1 MGNKKDIL
9 PIVMASA
16 IALVITGVVRWM
28 MPGGTVIKQQPLKK
42 ELSLPDIP
50 LMIKSEQKKTKE
62 IQVLVTNTNI
72 KKDERIVQGKL
83 TWKTWP
89 ANAVQPHFIAQDNKG
104 TPLNNRTD
112 YANALNMW
120 TKSDIPEG
128 IPLTLS
134 MLTSNDPV
142 EVARKQKE
150 AEEAKKR
157 EQKKKEKKEDMSI
170 KVGYR
175 AVSFQLDQRTPIP
188 SSMISPGDYVDVR
201 INAFEEG
208 KQKTHVYKGLRIIA
222 IDGRTKR
229 QTSEQENNNNSGG
242 GLFGTGISLGGM
254 SSPKNVTLEVKERM
268 VDIMMKQAGSNGIT
282 VMVRSQNEKIEET
295 EMEEQIGE
303 EQHYSSDSS
312 SNSSSDNSLIRGI
325 LEMRLNRSSSAD
337 ILRESAKNRSE
348 EENNLSVLLRN
359 MNNLSM
365 RSATP
370 KSVNG
375 ESGVPSGD
383 SSKYEITSGGVGQDS
398 TDKKKDDKKTMRIYR
413 KLRESQEKFDK
424 DGKKSSG
431 GSVGES
437 TGSSMNQGMM

>member
-62 IQVLVTNTNI
+62 IQVLVTNTTI

-83 TWKTWP
+83 TWKIWP

-120 TKSDIPEG
+120 AKSEIPEG

-157 EQKKKEKKEDMSI
+157 KQKEKEKKEDTSI

-175 AVSFQLDQRTPIP
+175 AVTFQIDQRIPIP

-201 INAFEEG
+201 ISSFEGG
-208 KQKTHVYKGLRIIA
+208 KQNTHVYKGLRIIA
-222 IDGRTKR
+222 IDGRMKK
-229 QTSEQENNNNSGG
+229 QASEQENNNNSG

-268 VDIMMKQAGSNGIT
+268 VDIMMKQAASNGIT

-295 EMEEQIGE
+295 EMEEQMGE
-303 EQHYSSDSS
+303 EQSYSSDSS

-325 LEMRLNRSSSAD
+325 LEMRMNRSSSAD
-337 ILRESAKNRSE
+337 ILRETAKKRSE
-348 EENNLSVLLRN
+348 EENNISVLLRN

-365 RSATP
+365 RSSAT
-370 KSVNG
+370 KSG
-375 ESGVPSGD
+375 DSGTGLPSGD
-383 SSKYEITSGGVGQDS
+383 SSKYEITSGSVGQDS
-398 TDKKKDDKKTMRIYR
+398 TNKKKDDKKTMRIYR
-413 KLRESQEKFDK
+413 KLVEKQEQFDK

-431 GSVGES
+431 ES
-437 TGSSMNQGMM
+437 MSSSMNQGMM

>member
-50 LMIKSEQKKTKE
+50 LMIKSEQKKAKE
-62 IQVLVTNTNI
+62 IQVLVTSTDI
-72 KKDERIVQGKL
+72 KKHERIVQGKL
-83 TWKTWP
+83 SWKNWP
-89 ANAVQPHFIAQDNKG
+89 ASAVQPHFIAQDNKG

-120 TKSDIPEG
+120 AKDEIPSG

-142 EVARKQKE
+142 EIARKQKE

-157 EQKKKEKKEDMSI
+157 EQKKKIVQADTFI

-201 INAFEEG
+201 ISSFEAG
-208 KQKTHVYKGLRIIA
+208 KQRTHIYKGLRIIA
-222 IDGRTKR
+222 IDGVTKK
-229 QTSEQENNNNSGG
+229 QMMEKENRGNSG

-282 VMVRSQNEKIEET
+282 VMVRSQNEKINESEE
-295 EMEEQIGE
+295 EEVLE
-303 EQHYSSDSS
+303 EGHHSSDSS
-312 SNSSSDNSLIRGI
+312 LDNSLIR
-325 LEMRLNRSSSAD
+325 EMLRINRTSSAD
-337 ILRESAKNRSE
+337 ILRESAKQQQE
-348 EENNLSVLLRN
+348 KENNLSVLLRN

-365 RSATP
+365 RSTSP
-370 KSVNG
+370 KLSDGAV
-375 ESGVPSGD
+375 SGD
-383 SSKYEITSGGVGQDS
+383 SSKYEITSGSVGQYS
-398 TDKKKDDKKTMRIYR
+398 RDKKKDDKKTMKIYR
-413 KLRESQEKFDK
+413 KLIEKQETFDK
-424 DGKKSSG
+424 DGKKNNV
-431 GSVGES
+431 GSMS
-437 TGSSMNQGMM
+437 SSMKDGNM

>member
-83 TWKTWP
+83 SWKTWP

-120 TKSDIPEG
+120 TKSEIPEG

-142 EVARKQKE
+142 EIARKQKE

-157 EQKKKEKKEDMSI
+157 EQKEKEKREDTSI

-201 INAFEEG
+201 INSFEDG
-208 KQKTHVYKGLRIIA
+208 KQKTHIYKGLRIVA
-222 IDGRTKR
+222 IDGVTK
-229 QTSEQENNNNSGG
+229 QQKVEKENNNSGG

-295 EMEEQIGE
+295 EMEEQTEE
-303 EQHYSSDSS
+303 EQQHSSDSS

-325 LEMRLNRSSSAD
+325 LEMRMNRSSSAD
-337 ILRESAKNRSE
+337 ILRESAKKRRE

-359 MNNLSM
+359 MNSLSM
-365 RSATP
+365 RSATA
-370 KSVNG
+370 KGDG
-375 ESGVPSGD
+375 EKGLSSGD
-383 SSKYEITSGGVGQDS
+383 SSKYEITSGSVGQGS
-398 TDKKKDDKKTMRIYR
+398 SDKKKDDKKTMRIYR
-413 KLRESQEKFDK
+413 ELKEKLENFDK

-431 GSVGES
+431 GSAN
-437 TGSSMNQGMM
+437 SSMGSTMSDESM